1 MSAQAIE
8 HGLTGPRLVCVG
20 EDTDCASST
29 VGMGVVLFSRPLTA
43 GERATQSAFIARR
56 REAYA
61 DPRGTTRECAAD
73 VHREWDAWVDSLP
86 RIGT

>member
-8 HGLTGPRLVCVG
+8 HGLTGPRLVCAG

-29 VGMGVVLFSRPLTA
+29 VGMGVVVWSRPLTT

-56 REAYA
+56 REAWA
-61 DPRGTTRECAAD
+61 DPRGTAREDAAD
-73 VHREWDAWVDSLP
+73 VHREWDAWVASLP
-86 RIGT
+86 RSVV